1 MMSGGTIALWLIA
14 AALGALALSRRDGRH
29 RAGLTFALDRFV
41 EIFPRIILALLTAGF
56 VSSLIPA
63 ETIAAW
69 LGDESGLAGILLASL
84 LGGIIPGGPVIAYP
98 VAVLL
103 DTAGAGLPQIVAFLT
118 AWSVFAI
125 HRVLLFEISLIGW
138 RFTAL
143 RLASSLPLP
152 VVAGLLAGL
161 VVA

>member
-1 MMSGGTIALWLIA
+1 MSGGTIALWLIA

-41 EIFPRIILALLTAGF
+41 EIFPRIILALLTASF

-69 LGDESGLAGILLASL
+69 LGNDSGLAGILLASL

-152 VVAGLLAGL
+152 VVAGLLVGL

>member
-14 AALGALALSRRDGRH
+14 AVLGALALSRRDRRH

-41 EIFPRIILALLTAGF
+41 EIFPRIILALLTASF

-69 LGDESGLAGILLASL
+69 LGNDSGLAGILLASL

-152 VVAGLLAGL
+152 VVAGLLVGL